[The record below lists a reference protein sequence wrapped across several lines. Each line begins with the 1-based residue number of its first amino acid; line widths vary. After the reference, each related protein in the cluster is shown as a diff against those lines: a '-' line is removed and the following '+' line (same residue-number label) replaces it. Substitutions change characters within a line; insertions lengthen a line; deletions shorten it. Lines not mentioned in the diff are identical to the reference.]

1 VAQHVANSG
10 HIDMTK
16 QPQVRPDEVR
26 EREHRVQ
33 MAKFQRAHV
42 IELTYF
48 SIICAVALVT
58 ISFFVD
64 PQWAW
69 FLRGVV
75 GGLIVTA
82 LYVLGRAL
90 HHPIRRYFLHH

>member
-1 VAQHVANSG
+1 
-10 HIDMTK
+10 MTK
-16 QPQVRPDEVR
+16 RPHVRPDEVR
-26 EREHRVQ
+26 EREHRVEA
-33 MAKFQRAHV
+33 AKFHWAQV

-48 SIICAVALVT
+48 SIICAVALGT

-69 FLRGVV
+69 FLRGMV